1 MSTLH
6 ITNGDCAAGTLR
18 TFLTDR
24 VMVTCDV
31 LHDGPAPPVDG
42 DAWHDVRARF
52 LAGAF
57 DAAFDDTRAGLMAFD
72 RTVTENGRFDEIV
85 LWFEHDLFDQLL
97 LIRTLDLLVRLKPDP
112 TYRVGDG
119 GAPYVGS
126 STSGVGDISESYVG
140 SGFSRTDVSMI
151 CIGDFPGVD
160 RFIGLGQLNADQL
173 ASLLPDRKRVTPEQ
187 FALASKAWQAFRA
200 DDPSALHALMVRLKP
215 DPTYNTGADDTL
227 PFLHGAIHRLF
238 EEYPS
243 TRNGLSRSAHATLH
257 ALDSGPLDA
266 GALFPATQADEP
278 RPFMGDL
285 GHFDIVRALATARV
299 PLVTIDPRPTAPDLR
314 GHTVSI
320 TDTGRS
326 VLTGRADAVAL
337 NGIDEWRGGVH
348 LSGIDRSPWRW
359 DPERE
364 TLVS

>member
-1 MSTLH
+1 MALRRRNGFRGNASLQPRGLYGLHQYVVSALVSDPVSAFRRTSAYHSSVSTLH

-72 RTVTENGRFDEIV
+72 RTVTENGRFAEIV

-112 TYRVGDG
+112 TYGVGDG

-173 ASLLPDRKRVTPEQ
+173 VSLLPDRKRVTPEQ

-238 EEYPS
+238 EISVDEKRPIQICTCDAACARLGPTGRRRAVS
-243 TRNGLSRSAHATLH
+243 G
-257 ALDSGPLDA
+257 DSG
-266 GALFPATQADEP
+266 
-278 RPFMGDL
+278 R
-285 GHFDIVRALATARV
+285 RAAAFH
-299 PLVTIDPRPTAPDLR
+299 
-314 GHTVSI
+314 G
-320 TDTGRS
+320 
-326 VLTGRADAVAL
+326 
-337 NGIDEWRGGVH
+337 
-348 LSGIDRSPWRW
+348 
-359 DPERE
+359 
-364 TLVS
+364 